1 MSIAL
6 RGLTKVRQIGVLR
19 LGLAVAASV
28 RNRLLH
34 AIYRFDPW
42 HMTGTYYARPYKAH
56 AVALIDSLKPET
68 VVEIGVGLGDI
79 IGRVTCK
86 RRVGIDL
93 DAHVL
98 KAAAWLLPGNIHLK
112 TADFSQPQELV
123 AALSAEGLDKIDA
136 LVLINWIHMIDFQQ
150 ITQSIDAIRKVMP
163 VRHIIID
170 AIKPGI
176 AGYRHHHSAADIGT
190 LGDIVRSIEA
200 DEVRTLHLVR
210 VGVA

>member
-6 RGLTKVRQIGVLR
+6 RGLIKIRQIGVLR
-19 LGLAVAASV
+19 LGLAMAASL
-28 RNRLLH
+28 RNRFLH

-56 AVALIDSLKPET
+56 AVAMIDSLKPET

-79 IGRVTCK
+79 MGRVACT
-86 RRVGIDL
+86 RGVGIDL
-93 DAHVL
+93 DPNVI
-98 KAAAWLLPGNIHLK
+98 KAAAWLMPRNIHLQS
-112 TADFSQPQELV
+112 ADFAQPGDLV
-123 AALSAEGLDKIDA
+123 AVLSAEGINDIDA
-136 LVLINWIHMIDFQQ
+136 LVLINWIHMINFTQ
-150 ITQSIDAIRKVMP
+150 ISASISAIRKAMP

-176 AGYRHHHSAADIGT
+176 KGYRHHHSEADIST
-190 LGDIVRSIEA
+190 LGEIVRSVEA

-210 VGVA
+210 VGAA